1 MRHFARLSFWVRAG
15 IKIRS
20 KFGPFHT
27 LLTELSTEY
36 SQSFWDF
43 LRMDREAFEELLRL
57 VYYRLVLAEMHV
69 YS

>member
-1 MRHFARLSFWVRAG
+1 
-15 IKIRS
+15 
-20 KFGPFHT
+20 
-27 LLTELSTEY
+27 LTELSTEY

-57 VYYRLVLAEMHV
+57 VYCRLVLAEMHV